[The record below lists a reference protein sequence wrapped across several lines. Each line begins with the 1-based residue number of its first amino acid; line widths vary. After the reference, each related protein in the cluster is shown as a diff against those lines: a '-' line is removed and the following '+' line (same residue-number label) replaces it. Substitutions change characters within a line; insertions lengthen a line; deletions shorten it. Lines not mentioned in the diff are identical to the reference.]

1 MPIST
6 RWNDRVRSVAPIA
19 ELIVQQYRALPGNYL
34 AFFSSFA
41 YLRQVVDKIIDMDVN
56 IPLWEQTSGMNE
68 SERINFLAR
77 FTEGGQGIGFAVQ
90 GGAFGEGVDL
100 PGSRLIGAFIAT
112 LGLPPVDP
120 VHEAMRRRMDAL
132 MGQGFDYVYLFPGL
146 RKVVQAA
153 GRVVRTESDRGV
165 VYLIDDRFERL
176 FQRGLLPR
184 WWRRG

>member
-1 MPIST
+1 
-6 RWNDRVRSVAPIA
+6 
-19 ELIVQQYRALPGNYL
+19 
-34 AFFSSFA
+34 
-41 YLRQVVDKIIDMDVN
+41 
-56 IPLWEQTSGMNE
+56 
-68 SERINFLAR
+68 
-77 FTEGGQGIGFAVQ
+77 
-90 GGAFGEGVDL
+90 L

-165 VYLIDDRFERL
+165 VYLIDDRFARIR
-176 FQRGLLPR
+176 QRGLLPR
-184 WWRRG
+184 WWSEDQNAS